1 MMYGESPL
9 RFGEVLLGLLT
20 AFYLPLNK
28 TFNKEEI
35 MKCLKKMGAR
45 WAPPNSEDF
54 ETAEEFL
61 LPEELIK
68 RYYRVELDGFSATFQ
83 RNGHQKSFNAG
94 VFLTIYPK
102 LKVGILTF
110 NLELIECDVDD
121 IIFIQHSWEGRFR
134 IGVEGPLYGRSETTL
149 KNLMERYLSEI
160 LEYFNIRKE
169 ENLKT
174 LSARCIEIRSVLSIK
189 ANYPRQLLE
198 EYVNQMYGILVADEG
213 WRFVPSEEAKK
224 RLKFRWRSR
233 TFFDIVCFDNSVMMI
248 SFEKGEIREKYTK
261 TQTQLREMYGK
272 MVERYFTFSPKI
284 AGLNHG
290 PLLMLEIALAQKYT
304 LKRLSERTLELLAKK
319 SLKELLNARQD
330 FLQTFLELSHIK
342 IPESGFLLRNIYY
355 AMDVQEEYERA
366 TKLLSLAER
375 ALTIRY
381 SQLINR
387 GMLIL
392 TILLSFL
399 TVINTFI
406 SIKISMS

>member
-1 MMYGESPL
+1 
-9 RFGEVLLGLLT
+9 
-20 AFYLPLNK
+20 
-28 TFNKEEI
+28 
-35 MKCLKKMGAR
+35 
-45 WAPPNSEDF
+45 
-54 ETAEEFL
+54 
-61 LPEELIK
+61 
-68 RYYRVELDGFSATFQ
+68 
-83 RNGHQKSFNAG
+83 
-94 VFLTIYPK
+94 
-102 LKVGILTF
+102 
-110 NLELIECDVDD
+110 
-121 IIFIQHSWEGRFR
+121 
-134 IGVEGPLYGRSETTL
+134 
-149 KNLMERYLSEI
+149 
-160 LEYFNIRKE
+160 
-169 ENLKT
+169 
-174 LSARCIEIRSVLSIK
+174 
-189 ANYPRQLLE
+189 
-198 EYVNQMYGILVADEG
+198 
-213 WRFVPSEEAKK
+213 
-224 RLKFRWRSR
+224 
-233 TFFDIVCFDNSVMMI
+233 
-248 SFEKGEIREKYTK
+248 
-261 TQTQLREMYGK
+261 MYGK

-392 TILLSFL
+392 TILLLFL